1 MPRKAREILK
11 TRGYTDA
18 ELDAFAALADPRFV
32 TALESEDAERERISA
47 EAARMKSDLD
57 ATAKW
62 YHEQAV
68 PALNKA
74 LGDATQARAER
85 ARLEAQIKA
94 EQEYGMRRVADDQQ
108 QGQQGQQPSQGQ
120 QGNPDARN
128 DNFDPSRYVSAEA
141 FQGTVNQFGDAIA
154 MATDIAE
161 DHRDLFGQ
169 RLPGGVTGLR
179 TKYKD
184 AVAQS
189 HFNGTL
195 RDFWESEYKVGDRR
209 TELDKKQQEE
219 FVSKIRQEER
229 QKVMSEYANPATRPL
244 AGGSRNPFTH
254 KAVNG
259 TVSGSGQPWEGG
271 KTVEQ
276 RRSERVVKFGTKVL
290 QGNQAG

>member
-94 EQEYGMRRVADDQQ
+94 EQEYGMRRVADDQTTQ
-108 QGQQGQQPSQGQ
+108 QQTTTTTQQ
-120 QGNPDARN
+120 NPDARN
-128 DNFDPSRYVSAEA
+128 DGFDPTRYVSAEA

-169 RLPGGVTGLR
+169 RLPGGVAGLR

-184 AVAQS
+184 AVQS
-189 HFNGTL
+189 RHFNGTL

-209 TELDKKQQEE
+209 TELDKKQQDE

-254 KAVNG
+254 KAAGG
-259 TVSGSGQPWEGG
+259 TTTSNQPWEGG